1 MRSYLTVRFDI
12 FKISRFSILLHVS
25 LKVARLVYKTNSA
38 KLSKMAMFLRY
49 AYETLLN
56 IKKKKVGEV
65 MRFKPKIT
73 IELRDLSL

>member
-1 MRSYLTVRFDI
+1 MVSQ
-12 FKISRFSILLHVS
+12 FSILLHVS
-25 LKVARLVYKTNSA
+25 LKVAGLVYKTNSA

-56 IKKKKVGEV
+56 IKKERGEV

-73 IELRDLSL
+73 VELRDLSL